1 MHADMRIVIVGG
13 GIGGL
18 AAALFLRR
26 AGLEA
31 VVYEQ
36 AKEARE
42 VGAGIVVSPNMVRLM
57 AKLGL
62 AGGLAD
68 FAVKLEAAWEFRRW
82 QDGRVLFVQQM
93 GEACE
98 RLYAADCYVAHRADL
113 LALFQ
118 QALPRDA
125 LRLDQRCIEIH
136 QDATATFE
144 TRVGRKTEVTADVV
158 VGADGIHSIARRAVA
173 PEINARFSGLCAFRC
188 LVPAERAP
196 EIARRP
202 VQTLWLGPGHHLVH
216 YPISSGKLVNLVAF
230 APAGE
235 WRSESWTADG
245 RLEDLIAEYRGWDE
259 RVCELIRSAT
269 ETRRWAMYDRDPL
282 ERWTR
287 GRITVLGDAAHAM
300 LPFFAQGAA
309 QAIEDAFVLAE
320 CLRGAT
326 PAQAPQRLRRYE
338 EIRRPRATQVQL
350 MSRGREINN
359 HLPDGAEQERRDRDL
374 ASGNPLRDSAWLYGH
389 DLEGDLRSDLR
400 QSPR

>member
-1 MHADMRIVIVGG
+1 MRIVIVGG

-26 AGLEA
+26 AGLDA
-31 VVYEQ
+31 TVYEQ

-42 VGAGIVVSPNMVRLM
+42 VGAGIVVAPNMVRLM

-62 AGGLAD
+62 AAGLAE

-98 RLYAADCYVAHRADL
+98 RLYAANCYVAHRADL

-118 QALPRDA
+118 QAVPQDV
-125 LRLDQRCIEIH
+125 LRLDQRCVEVR
-136 QDATATFE
+136 QDERGASVKLASRDGRE
-144 TRVGRKTEVTADVV
+144 TTVSADVV
-158 VGADGIHSIARRAVA
+158 VGADGIHSIARQAVA

-196 EIARRP
+196 DIARRP

-230 APAGE
+230 APAGD

-287 GRITVLGDAAHAM
+287 GRVTVLGDAAHAM

-326 PAQAPQRLRRYE
+326 PPEAPERLQRYE
-338 EIRRPRATQVQL
+338 AIRRPRATQVQL
-350 MSRGREINN
+350 MSRGREIKN
-359 HLPDGAEQERRDRDL
+359 HLPDGPEQAQRDRDL

-389 DLEGDLRSDLR
+389 DVTTDVR